1 MMDKEFDQLLK
12 NALFTE
18 FQPDDELNI
27 KIMRKARENKM
38 INMKRM
44 RKFTAA
50 AILCVLLGCTVTGF
64 AAWKF
69 LMPQNVAL
77 ECRDKELAKA
87 FESKD
92 AVIMNESQTYGGYNF
107 TLLGAVSGEFLK
119 DFCSAGN
126 QVSTAKTYAVVAIA
140 KTDGAP
146 MPKTSEDSYG
156 KEPLFIS
163 PLIQGLNPKDYNIVT
178 MNGGYSEIVRDGIMY
193 RIIECDNIEMFAD
206 KALYLCISNTN
217 FFETAAY
224 SFDEKTGVITSN
236 SSYKGM
242 KLLFDLPLKTNK
254 ADKKAAEQYLKN
266 LSLAAEREMKENK
279 GDNRVMEV
287 DINEIREKWTLI
299 SEKKVIPDK
308 EGRIYYSY
316 EGKSGSG
323 EGFVLEEVLFD
334 KGQTGYSQSFEI
346 SESDN
351 WKSAV
356 LYYRDKQGEVIVS
369 VYEIE
374 K

>member
-1 MMDKEFDQLLK
+1 
-12 NALFTE
+12 
-18 FQPDDELNI
+18 
-27 KIMRKARENKM
+27 
-38 INMKRM
+38 
-44 RKFTAA
+44 
-50 AILCVLLGCTVTGF
+50 
-64 AAWKF
+64 
-69 LMPQNVAL
+69 
-77 ECRDKELAKA
+77 
-87 FESKD
+87 
-92 AVIMNESQTYGGYNF
+92 
-107 TLLGAVSGEFLK
+107 
-119 DFCSAGN
+119 
-126 QVSTAKTYAVVAIA
+126 
-140 KTDGAP
+140 
-146 MPKTSEDSYG
+146 
-156 KEPLFIS
+156 
-163 PLIQGLNPKDYNIVT
+163 